1 MGIRVFWEDD
11 NQRIIRLEFEGKW
24 TWQEVYQA
32 SQESIA
38 LREQAGHPAVVL
50 VDQRKATNSVPV
62 GAVHHLSNL
71 IHMGRADRRLLVVV
85 TPFEFYHQLARI
97 VLGVYREL
105 GRKIIMVRTM
115 EEADAAL
122 EPYRSEAAPP
132 SSQA

>member
-11 NQRIIRLEFEGKW
+11 NQRVIRWEFEGKW

-38 LREQAGHPAVVL
+38 LREQVGHAAVVL
-50 VDQRKATNSVPV
+50 VDQRKATNAVPA

-71 IHMGRADRRLLVVV
+71 IHMGRADRRLLVIV

-115 EEADAAL
+115 EEANAAL
-122 EPYRSEAAPP
+122 EPYRSETHSPP
-132 SSQA
+132 QA